1 MYDPLT
7 MKLKLKWFKNS
18 TVCSAR
24 GIRSVKFVLEH
35 GLNCE
40 VNLRSVQ

>member
-18 TVCSAR
+18 TACSAR
-24 GIRSVKFVLEH
+24 GIRSITFVLEH
-35 GLNCE
+35 GLN
-40 VNLRSVQ
+40 LKLI